1 MAPFQL
7 FFLLSAMVVLSI
19 AGLKGGRPE
28 RALALCLL
36 ITYVAAFPLQLLTF
50 GRLQVGFIISD
61 LALLAI
67 MVWLSL
73 NYDRW
78 WLFVAT
84 AAHALIV
91 IGHGV
96 MLVNPQITVRQSVAA
111 MWVFS
116 VIALY
121 CLLAGIGE
129 RWLSGEAGQE
139 KTAGRKK
146 SPRRSIS
153 KSAI

>member
-7 FFLLSAMVVLSI
+7 FFLLSAVVVLSI
-19 AGLKGGRPE
+19 VGLKGGRPE
-28 RALALCLL
+28 RALVLCLL
-36 ITYVAAFPLQLLTF
+36 ITYAAAFPLQLLTF
-50 GRLQVGFIISD
+50 GRFQVGFIVSD
-61 LALLAI
+61 VALLAI

-73 NYDRW
+73 HYDRW
-78 WLFVAT
+78 WLLAAT

-139 KTAGRKK
+139 KAAGRIK
-146 SPRRSIS
+146 PAPHSI
-153 KSAI
+153 